1 MPYFK
6 NFGINLS
13 DKESFFEL
21 LADIRSVSSSMIMQ
35 LGSTRNKAFEVL
47 GTTLMKR
54 MLRKKDLLSDSFI
67 IPIDLHQ
74 ELFRDMDAESHER
87 ADNLLVDF
95 HTNQREIVFT
105 VIEIKCR
112 QNLSDDELSALQ
124 EKMRHQIDNTILAL
138 RKRFDIDFQTPDRLD
153 RELMTLELQSLL
165 IFYSKRAARYQYL
178 NEETADEYEKFILSL
193 IQGNYTIRFKRL
205 GLIYQFGS
213 TEYQRK
219 DDMNEILYYIMGKP
233 MIERILD
240 KDMSVKTIDLEMM
253 NADEDFRTAFETS
266 DRLIREESFKLSH
279 HEEEL
284 PSEETDNVGPSEKS
298 QGDIIDSSEHEEV
311 KDESNFG
318 ENIVNVNPSDSEK
331 IDSDSN
337 EKEQC
342 NNAKTTSKQ
351 EEIADYKAPVYDI
364 LIGKTSGSE
373 QYGILGES
381 INGHKK
387 IAIDLS
393 ETNTISLFGVQGG
406 GKSYTIGTITEMT
419 LKQFPNINLLPA
431 PMASVIFHYSESM
444 DYAPEFTSMIYPNDE
459 AGQLKKL
466 KDVYGA
472 EPDNI
477 NDVIMLCPI
486 DKLEERQEEYPS
498 IEIHPIA
505 FHSTDLNVQDWMFL
519 LKAVGNEST
528 YINQLRAIMRAN
540 RKNLNLNSLKQSV
553 DASPLLSA
561 SQKALAQQRLS
572 FAEEYI
578 DDSRKLGSLLRPGRL
593 IIVDLRDEF
602 IDKDDALG
610 LFVIML
616 NIFAGVKEY
625 QGIRFN
631 KFIVFDEAHKYMDNK
646 ELTSTIVTAI
656 REMRHKGVSMMIAS
670 QDPMSLPTEI
680 IELSSIMLMH
690 KFNSP
695 QWVKHVQKSITQLQT
710 LSSSDMA
717 TLMPGEAYLWAT
729 KSTDKGV
736 TSRPMKISTRPRVT
750 KHGGDTIKAV

>member
-95 HTNQREIVFT
+95 HTNKREIVFT

-240 KDMSVKTIDLEMM
+240 KDLSVKTIDLEMM

-318 ENIVNVNPSDSEK
+318 ENIVNVNTSDSEK

-466 KDVYGA
+466 KDIYGA